1 MSNIVGLSAP
11 KNMHQKSLLPGGT
24 EQQTEK
30 KKNILNKSSIPLA
43 GRKSNDAERENSGAS
58 QKARQHH

>member
-1 MSNIVGLSAP
+1 MSYIVGLSAP

-30 KKNILNKSSIPLA
+30 KEKHIEQVKYTTC
-43 GRKSNDAERENSGAS
+43 RKEK
-58 QKARQHH
+58 Q